1 MKYKIWLFTLT
12 SIVICGLIFWL
23 SNQQG
28 DISYEISG
36 AVTKFTADITHM
48 PENDANDS
56 FPFIYTL
63 EFIYRK
69 CAHIILYFLLGISLN
84 LLLTAIY
91 QIKKIDSKHIRY
103 LSITMFGLLYAITD
117 EIHQY
122 FVPGRTSSV
131 FDILYDMIG
140 FLIAIVLSEL
150 IKKRKRI

>member
-1 MKYKIWLFTLT
+1 MKYKIWLFTLN

-36 AVTKFTADITHM
+36 AVTNFTADITHM

-63 EFIYRK
+63 EFIFRK
-69 CAHIILYFLLGISLN
+69 GAHIILYFLLGISLN

-91 QIKKIDSKHIRY
+91 QIKKIDSKYIKY
-103 LSITMFGLLYAITD
+103 LSMTMFGLLYAITD

-122 FVPGRTSSV
+122 FVSGRTSSV

-140 FLIAIVLSEL
+140 FLIAIVLSEY